1 MFKHI
6 AYMIAAIVLSPI
18 LGAFLGYSIGDMS
31 LLFVMD
37 FESWVHNIPTLMKS
51 NLVTATAGV
60 IFSVP
65 VVLVYGVPVFYL
77 LRKLK
82 LQSVW
87 MFGLFGL
94 LPTTV
99 GTLLSW
105 LRNEHDFE
113 MIYMT
118 SVSRWAMA
126 GCFTA
131 CFFWL
136 IAVYLP
142 SRSLPANNSEIS
154 T

>member
-1 MFKHI
+1 MAKHI

-18 LGAFLGYSIGDMS
+18 LGAFLGYSIGDLTM
-31 LLFVMD
+31 LFVMD
-37 FESWVHNIPTLMKS
+37 FESWVHNIPTLMRS
-51 NLVTATAGV
+51 NFVTATLGFF
-60 IFSVP
+60 ISIP
-65 VVLVYGVPVFYL
+65 VVIVYGVPVFYL

-94 LPTTV
+94 LPTTI
-99 GTLLSW
+99 GTLISW
-105 LRNEHDFE
+105 LRNEHNFE

-118 SVSRWAMA
+118 SVARWAMA

-142 SRSLPANNSEIS
+142 SRSLPGNNGSNS